1 MNDACRVH
9 ALGLADP
16 LALPELA
23 AALGHTYLVWDAWTG
38 GKRRVDLHPLVLG
51 AEAHERAVAAA
62 REAWSLADAAAER
75 AHEDLAEAARYR
87 FHPDVTRLCQA
98 SRRAGDAAAL
108 VRVDL
113 LLRDDGRFVAC
124 EINADCPGGHNEALG
139 LHRLAALA
147 GAKGGKSPNCV
158 VERLVDRLFALS
170 GGRGSPRG
178 VVALVFATAW
188 AEDLQVCALLER
200 LLTEKGARAVR
211 APPTALV
218 AGADG
223 GLTYRGE
230 RVAVLY
236 RFYPTEY
243 MEEQE
248 GLEDIARAVEAGR
261 VVTLSSF
268 SHMYAQSKLSMARAV
283 AAEPLAAGRVF
294 PETHA
299 FSDVPVSELERDRED
314 WVVKRAL
321 SRVGEHVLIGAT
333 ADAATWRAALAEIT
347 ERERADDEVWIA
359 QRLVRQR
366 PVHTPW
372 GPRWLTL
379 GAYLFDGEFVG
390 YFARLSADL
399 LASHDAV
406 VLPVLVAPARARA
419 VTHGPAEA
427 LT

>member
-1 MNDACRVH
+1 VIDECQVH
-9 ALGLADP
+9 ALGIADP

-23 AALGHTYLVWDAWTG
+23 AALSHTYLVWDAWTG
-38 GKRRVDLHPLVLG
+38 GQRRVDLHPLVLG
-51 AEAHERAVAAA
+51 ADVHERAVGAA
-62 REAWSLADAAAER
+62 RAAWSLAHAASER
-75 AHEDLAEAARYR
+75 AHSDEAEATRYR

-98 SRRAGDAAAL
+98 SRRAGDVASL

-139 LHRLAALA
+139 LPRLAALA
-147 GAKGGKSPNCV
+147 GARGGKSPNSV
-158 VERLVDRLFALS
+158 VERLVERLFDLS

-178 VVALVFATAW
+178 AVALVFATAW

-200 LLTEKGARAVR
+200 LLTERGARAVR
-211 APPTALV
+211 VPPTALV
-218 AGADG
+218 ADADG

-243 MEEQE
+243 MEEQDGVE
-248 GLEDIARAVEAGR
+248 VIARAVEAGR
-261 VVTLSSF
+261 VATLSSF
-268 SHMYAQSKLSMARAV
+268 SHMYAQSKLSMARV
-283 AAEPLAAGRVF
+283 LAAEPVRGGAVF

-299 FSDVPVSELERDRED
+299 FTDVPAAVLERERER

-321 SRVGEHVLIGAT
+321 SRVGEHVLIGAST
-333 ADAATWRAALAEIT
+333 DDHTWRRALAEIA

-359 QRLVRQR
+359 QRLVDQR
-366 PVHTPW
+366 PVDTPW

-379 GAYLFDGEFVG
+379 GAYLLDGEFVG
-390 YFARLSADL
+390 YFARLSPEL
-399 LASHDAV
+399 LASHDAI
-406 VLPVLVAPARARA
+406 VLPVLVAPARRE
-419 VTHGPAEA
+419 VSPAEA
-427 LT
+427 RT